1 MGSSMH
7 LEKNKKFS
15 RYFIVTLA
23 VTSLF
28 IYFLRQSHGQEKFA
42 PESLE
47 STATVSVIVAN
58 TKILNREIT
67 FSGPIVGREEVPVY
81 GDTTQ
86 GRIVQLLA
94 DDGQLVKVGQPLA
107 ILDST
112 LLKTQKMQQEAM
124 LQHAMEAVLQQE
136 TLVEEAKAQHEQAKA
151 EKLRAEA
158 IAESGLLSG
167 EALEQRLTAERLAD
181 THIKA
186 AQSNLGIAQ
195 ADLALSKGQLAETE
209 VKIHQSTVIAPVSG
223 TIIERKARIGLALG
237 QSADPLFVILKDNVI
252 EVEFS
257 VSGTELVQ
265 LKAGLKCNI
274 QLIGD
279 TGTYP
284 GKIRHVASKI
294 DRVNQTAKVRVAFDQ
309 QPKAIIGQTARVSTP
324 TRSKEALYLPD
335 TAIRFEGVSAFV
347 YVVKNNKAILTKVLT
362 GNRIGNMLEVTHGID
377 AGMLIVDRASA
388 FLHDGQ
394 SVTALLSKSPQI

>member
-1 MGSSMH
+1 MH
-7 LEKNKKFS
+7 LAKNKNLS
-15 RYFIVTLA
+15 RYFIVALA
-23 VTSLF
+23 MTALI

-47 STATVSVIVAN
+47 STATVSAIVAN
-58 TKILNREIT
+58 IKTLNREIT
-67 FSGPIVGREEVPVY
+67 FSGPIIGREEVPVY

-94 DDGQLVKVGQPLA
+94 DDGQPVKAGQALA
-107 ILDST
+107 TLDSA
-112 LLKTQKMQQEAM
+112 LLKTQRMQQEATF
-124 LQHAMEAVLQQE
+124 QHATEAVAQQE

-167 EALEQRLTAERLAD
+167 EAIEQRVTAERIAD
-181 THIKA
+181 THIKV
-186 AQSNLGIAQ
+186 AQNNLGIAQ

-209 VKIHQSTVIAPVSG
+209 VKIRQSTISAPVSG

-257 VSGTELVQ
+257 TSGTELGQ
-265 LKAGLKCNI
+265 LKVGLSSKI

-279 TGTYP
+279 TVTYH

-294 DRVNQTAKVRVAFDQ
+294 DRLNQTAKVRVAFDQ
-309 QPKAIIGQTARVSTP
+309 QPKAIIGQTARVSIP
-324 TRSKEALYLPD
+324 TYSKKALYLPD
-335 TAIRFEGVSAFV
+335 TAIHFEGVSAFV
-347 YVVKNNKAILTKVLT
+347 YVVKNNKALLTKILT
-362 GNRIGNMLEVTHGID
+362 GDRIGNMVEVTRGIE
-377 AGMLIVDRASA
+377 AGVLIVDRASA
-388 FLHDGQ
+388 FLHNGQ
-394 SVTALLSKSPQI
+394 SVKVLLSKSPQI